1 MSPPA
6 AVAGT
11 TPTPSVARYRSTP
24 FMEFAIAL
32 LCCAKENKGGEKL
45 RCLCRSGKELPE
57 PILKKRTNPKSPI
70 EEEIV
75 EEILED
81 DKGQEKEE
89 PSPPLSSKATQAQ
102 DKGKEKVDL
111 PIYQPPLPFPGR
123 VRKNIDTTQYG
134 PQQVKSKGPTKNR
147 KKASLAKIQPWTPD
161 RTRVR
166 SASSGPRS
174 SDARVRPASD
184 VTAFPEP
191 KQEIRDA
198 TRTRVLRASD
208 GFPWAIQRTKLRVLS
223 QILPFLLHSLGRN
236 TLQNYLQMPTNTRSK
251 ERAKKTRHDRE
262 ASSSRAPQGVSDLIA
277 PGGRGLPHL
286 TEKQRER
293 VEELQQKGV
302 SGGFNFDY
310 ALLDAYGCREEVE
323 RMMSRPYWERLFSWK
338 DDTYEPV
345 VHEFIATFEPVPS
358 NHRCTPCMKFNLFGR
373 GYQLSIIQLGERL
386 GFYTNEETMSEEWL
400 NLPTDFDSDA
410 AVEAYWHRITNGR
423 GGRFT
428 GIKQSTSKIAI
439 PSLKMMK
446 LLLNLTFGG
455 RNKNL
460 HKVYR
465 FDLFHLWSLEM
476 NEPIQMAHMV
486 LQMFHSQKNAKCPYV
501 WIGPVVTRLCHGLGL
516 QGELAREKVIATMQP
531 FNDAHLSR
539 SYVRRIGDMP
549 RPPREEPQQEP
560 VVEGGRD
567 VPPEYADYPPVH
579 DWASMRA
586 LQIQLHTHSMDTF
599 NRRMDLQH
607 EEMMRHNEAILRH
620 NEAILRQNEAIER
633 QREAYARQEERQQQQ
648 VDAIEQLRLWMEHRF
663 PPPSQGGDGFVLSI
677 NQQEGRKEHTN
688 GQRIG
693 KKHTKRIEAALENCT
708 AQGWTRGG
716 RASTRRPAVTRSRTT
731 ESESTLL
738 DAPQRTRVQRGVRS
752 AGLNPPRAF
761 LSSIL
766 LLPLQVF
773 FLSTPNS
780 QNKMNGGNISTSPL
794 SSVFGS
800 PPPSPKGIPKTEM
813 MVPRHTLER
822 GESSG
827 GNHDDSSSEEGEG
840 YGMEYA
846 NRGLMLQ
853 VEDLFRFRHFRAK
866 EIIEWCYVD
875 THTLEALGIRR
886 EYERIVAQPFWR
898 AICSWRDA
906 TYTPIVR
913 EFVATLEVDEE
924 IRDRRF
930 PSIKFKLFNKE
941 YDISSDALGNLLGFY
956 TLADQDQAWYADL
969 VDDFESE
976 LQEDLFWW
984 SIARPGVTW
993 QASYTSARY
1002 IKVPE
1007 LLILWHI
1014 VARSWLGRRTRN
1026 DNITRNELFILWSM
1040 YTQTPVHMGEIC
1052 KKILRRQSFEDSE
1065 NIFIGPFVSRLA
1077 EALGFEEILSQEV
1090 ITTTMRPI
1098 DMEECMHLGLRFNDT
1113 MEETRES
1120 ELLDTIR
1127 RLEHRVDVLELEV
1140 RRIILESQGEEPF
1153 ELGEGSIAPR

>member
-1 MSPPA
+1 
-6 AVAGT
+6 
-11 TPTPSVARYRSTP
+11 
-24 FMEFAIAL
+24 
-32 LCCAKENKGGEKL
+32 
-45 RCLCRSGKELPE
+45 
-57 PILKKRTNPKSPI
+57 
-70 EEEIV
+70 
-75 EEILED
+75 
-81 DKGQEKEE
+81 
-89 PSPPLSSKATQAQ
+89 
-102 DKGKEKVDL
+102 
-111 PIYQPPLPFPGR
+111 
-123 VRKNIDTTQYG
+123 
-134 PQQVKSKGPTKNR
+134 
-147 KKASLAKIQPWTPD
+147 
-161 RTRVR
+161 
-166 SASSGPRS
+166 
-174 SDARVRPASD
+174 
-184 VTAFPEP
+184 
-191 KQEIRDA
+191 
-198 TRTRVLRASD
+198 
-208 GFPWAIQRTKLRVLS
+208 
-223 QILPFLLHSLGRN
+223 
-236 TLQNYLQMPTNTRSK
+236 MPTNTRSK

-302 SGGFNFDY
+302 SGGFYFDY
-310 ALLDAYGCREEVE
+310 TMLDAYGCREEVE
-323 RMMSRPYWERLFSWK
+323 QMMRRPYWERLFNWRE
-338 DDTYEPV
+338 DTYEPV
-345 VHEFIATFEPVPS
+345 VHEFVATFEPVPS
-358 NHRCTPCMKFNLFGR
+358 SHDCTPCMKFNLFRR

-386 GFYTNEETMSEEWL
+386 GLYTHEETMSEEWI

-410 AVEAYWHRITNGR
+410 AVEAYWARITNGR

-455 RNKNL
+455 RTKNL

-486 LQMFHSQKNAKCPYV
+486 QQMFHSQKNAKCPYV

-539 SYVRRIGDMP
+539 SYVRRVGDMP
-549 RPPREEPQQEP
+549 RHPQEEPQQEP
-560 VVEGGRD
+560 VVEGGQD

-663 PPPSQGGDGFVLSI
+663 PPPSQGGDGAGRAEDARPPGVQQQREAELQ
-677 NQQEGRKEHTN
+677 NQR
-688 GQRIG
+688 
-693 KKHTKRIEAALENCT
+693 AFC
-708 AQGWTRGG
+708 WTRLRG
-716 RASTRRPAVTRSRTT
+716 RASSGAS
-731 ESESTLL
+731 
-738 DAPQRTRVQRGVRS
+738 
-752 AGLNPPRAF
+752 
-761 LSSIL
+761 
-766 LLPLQVF
+766 
-773 FLSTPNS
+773 
-780 QNKMNGGNISTSPL
+780 GNISTSPL

-800 PPPSPKGIPKTEM
+800 PPPSPKGIPRTVM

-822 GESSG
+822 GETSG

-840 YGMEYA
+840 YGMEYV

-886 EYERIVAQPFWR
+886 EYEKIVAQPFWR

-1052 KKILRRQSFEDSE
+1052 KRILRRQSFEDSE

-1098 DMEECMHLGLRFNDT
+1098 DMEDCMHLGLRFNDT

-1140 RRIILESQGEEPF
+1140 RRIILDSQGEEPF

>member
-1 MSPPA
+1 
-6 AVAGT
+6 
-11 TPTPSVARYRSTP
+11 
-24 FMEFAIAL
+24 
-32 LCCAKENKGGEKL
+32 
-45 RCLCRSGKELPE
+45 
-57 PILKKRTNPKSPI
+57 
-70 EEEIV
+70 
-75 EEILED
+75 
-81 DKGQEKEE
+81 
-89 PSPPLSSKATQAQ
+89 
-102 DKGKEKVDL
+102 
-111 PIYQPPLPFPGR
+111 
-123 VRKNIDTTQYG
+123 
-134 PQQVKSKGPTKNR
+134 
-147 KKASLAKIQPWTPD
+147 
-161 RTRVR
+161 
-166 SASSGPRS
+166 
-174 SDARVRPASD
+174 
-184 VTAFPEP
+184 
-191 KQEIRDA
+191 
-198 TRTRVLRASD
+198 
-208 GFPWAIQRTKLRVLS
+208 
-223 QILPFLLHSLGRN
+223 
-236 TLQNYLQMPTNTRSK
+236 MPTNTRSK

-286 TEKQRER
+286 NEKQRER
-293 VEELQQKGV
+293 MEELQQKGV
-302 SGGFNFDY
+302 SGGFYFDY
-310 ALLDAYGCREEVE
+310 TMLDAYGCREEVE
-323 RMMSRPYWERLFSWK
+323 QMMRRPYWERLFNWRE
-338 DDTYEPV
+338 DTYEPV
-345 VHEFIATFEPVPS
+345 VHEFVATFEPVPS
-358 NHRCTPCMKFNLFGR
+358 SHDCTPCMKFNLFGR
-373 GYQLSIIQLGERL
+373 GYQLSLIQLGERL
-386 GFYTNEETMSEEWL
+386 GLYTHEETMSEEWL
-400 NLPTDFDSDA
+400 NLPRDFESDA
-410 AVEAYWHRITNGR
+410 AVEAYWSRITDGR

-428 GIKQSTSKIAI
+428 GIKQSTSKITI

-455 RNKNL
+455 RTKNL

-539 SYVRRIGDMP
+539 SYVRRMGDMP
-549 RPPREEPQQEP
+549 RPPREEPRQEP
-560 VVEGGRD
+560 VVEGGQD

-607 EEMMRHNEAILRH
+607 EEMMRHNEAIMRH

-677 NQQEGRKEHTN
+677 NQQEGHKEYTN

-693 KKHTKRIEAALENCT
+693 KKHTKRMKQRWKT
-708 AQGWTRGG
+708 AQTRAG
-716 RASTRRPAVTRSRTT
+716 RAGDARPPGVQQQREERRT
-731 ESESTLL
+731 ESESALL
-738 DAPQRTRVQRGVRS
+738 DAPRRTRVLRGR
-752 AGLNPPRAF
+752 
-761 LSSIL
+761 
-766 LLPLQVF
+766 
-773 FLSTPNS
+773 
-780 QNKMNGGNISTSPL
+780 NISTSPL

-800 PPPSPKGIPKTEM
+800 PPPSPKGIPRTEM

-840 YGMEYA
+840 YGMEFA

-853 VEDLFRFRHFRAK
+853 VEDLFR
-866 EIIEWCYVD
+866 
-875 THTLEALGIRR
+875 
-886 EYERIVAQPFWR
+886 
-898 AICSWRDA
+898 
-906 TYTPIVR
+906 
-913 EFVATLEVDEE
+913 
-924 IRDRRF
+924 
-930 PSIKFKLFNKE
+930 
-941 YDISSDALGNLLGFY
+941 
-956 TLADQDQAWYADL
+956 
-969 VDDFESE
+969 
-976 LQEDLFWW
+976 
-984 SIARPGVTW
+984 
-993 QASYTSARY
+993 
-1002 IKVPE
+1002 
-1007 LLILWHI
+1007 
-1014 VARSWLGRRTRN
+1014 SWLGRRARN
-1026 DNITRNELFILWSM
+1026 DNITRYELFILWSM

-1052 KKILRRQSFEDSE
+1052 KRILRRQSFEDSE

-1077 EALGFEEILSQEV
+1077 EALGFAEILSQEV

-1098 DMEECMHLGLRFNDT
+1098 DMEECMHLGFRFNNT

-1140 RRIILESQGEEPF
+1140 RRIILDRQGEEPF